1 MDIEYEIKYSFDTE
15 TGQIVAEIPELSLAD
30 SGRSFEEAEENII
43 AAIKT
48 YLEYLRDIGKP
59 IPKGSKKEGTL
70 LKVAV

>member
-30 SGRSFEEAEENII
+30 FGKSFEEAEKNII
-43 AAIKT
+43 AALKT
-48 YLEYLRDIGKP
+48 YLEYLRDTGKP
-59 IPKGSKKEGTL
+59 VPEGSRKEGTL